1 MTAQVTW
8 MVLCCVCVVPKTVG
22 VGALEQTD
30 VLLCR
35 CIQGHHSSKFKNHW
49 SPDSSL
55 FLVMSGQ
62 FSVYTVGPAASSMFN
77 LKITL
82 SRVSI
87 PHCYQFVQTHCSA
100 DPHTK
105 SQCAASPC
113 PSQHS
118 SQVHSYCYSL
128 QPCGK
133 EGNIIEDIHRGIHR
147 WKVTLLQL
155 INYFPSPTAKSIEL
169 TFTGCTLC
177 SGT

>member
-1 MTAQVTW
+1 MLLSRQ
-8 MVLCCVCVVPKTVG
+8 MFYY
-22 VGALEQTD
+22 VGASKGITAPNSKT
-30 VLLCR
+30 
-35 CIQGHHSSKFKNHW
+35 IGHQIAACFWWH
-49 SPDSSL
+49 
-55 FLVMSGQ
+55 VMSGQ
-62 FSVYTVGPAASSMFN
+62 FSVYTADPAASSMFN

-87 PHCYQFVQTHCSA
+87 PHGYQFVQTHCSA

-105 SQCAASPC
+105 LQCAASPC